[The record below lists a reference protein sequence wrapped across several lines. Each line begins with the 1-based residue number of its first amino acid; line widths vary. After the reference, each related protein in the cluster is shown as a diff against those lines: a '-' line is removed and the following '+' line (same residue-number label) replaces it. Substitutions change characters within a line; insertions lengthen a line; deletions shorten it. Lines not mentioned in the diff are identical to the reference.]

1 MEAIGARYHS
11 HKAYFKSLE
20 ALHGLS
26 TEANAEEPNP
36 TDAPVGATPAGLS
49 PHRDVY
55 TPLVHPPT
63 AWKLS
68 PLACL
73 SRTYE
78 REATRTRRGTSAEME
93 EELMSD
99 GTDEGALEAELGEED
114 EADAV
119 DTALGVACERGLWA
133 GVTLCN

>member
-1 MEAIGARYHS
+1 VEAIGARYHS

-20 ALHGLS
+20 AFYDLS

-36 TDAPVGATPAGLS
+36 TDGSIEATPPGLS

-55 TPLVHPPT
+55 TPLVHPPA
-63 AWKLS
+63 AWKIS

-78 REATRTRRGTSAEME
+78 REATRTRRGTSAETE
-93 EELMSD
+93 EALMSD
-99 GTDEGALEAELGEED
+99 GTDEEALEAALRADE
-114 EADAV
+114 EADEV
-119 DTALGVACERGLWA
+119 DTAQAGASERGLW
-133 GVTLCN
+133 GYVM